1 MGRPP
6 RNVEPVIHQVK
17 LVLIPGEDD
26 DLIAFMETI
35 PARGKAS
42 AVKAAMRS
50 GMVGGETDADDDD
63 AALYAALGDL
73 VL

>member
-1 MGRPP
+1 MGRPC
-6 RNVEPVIHQVK
+6 RTTKAVVHQVK
-17 LVLIPGEDD
+17 LVLTPGEDD
-26 DLIAFMETI
+26 DLIRYLETL
-35 PARGKAS
+35 PARAKAS

-50 GMVGGETDADDDD
+50 GLTGTFVEDEDD